1 MSDRYRPTSRR
12 QRLIII
18 AVTAA
23 TVVGLWMALIYRPG
37 WHVRKF
43 PDNAKPCEKG
53 QTEGCVGGKA
63 NVTLIPASS
72 VTPPASIPA
81 DTAANGAR

>member
-23 TVVGLWMALIYRPG
+23 TVVTLWMLLIYRPG

-43 PDNAKPCEKG
+43 PDSVKRCAPG
-53 QTEGCVGGKA
+53 QTTGCVGGKA
-63 NVTLIPASS
+63 DVMLIPAE
-72 VTPPASIPA
+72 PPAS
-81 DTAANGAR
+81 AAALASQPK

>member
-18 AVTAA
+18 AVTVA
-23 TVVGLWMALIYRPG
+23 TVVALWMLLLFRPG
-37 WHVRKF
+37 WHERKF

-53 QTEGCVGGKA
+53 QTSGCVGGKA
-63 NVTLIPASS
+63 DVLLIPAE
-72 VTPPASIPA
+72 PA
-81 DTAANGAR
+81 AASAASASK

>member
-43 PDNAKPCEKG
+43 PDNGKPCEKG

-63 NVTLIPASS
+63 DVMLIPA
-72 VTPPASIPA
+72 TPATSAAADVAAS
-81 DTAANGAR
+81 GAK

>member
-12 QRLIII
+12 QRLIIV

-23 TVVGLWMALIYRPG
+23 TVVALWMLLIYRPG

-43 PDNAKPCEKG
+43 PDNAQPCAKG
-53 QTEGCVGGKA
+53 QTTGCVGGKA
-63 NVTLIPASS
+63 DVMLIPA
-72 VTPPASIPA
+72 TPASAPA
-81 DTAANGAR
+81 SGSK

>member
-18 AVTAA
+18 AVTVA
-23 TVVGLWMALIYRPG
+23 TVVALWMLLLFRPG

-43 PDNAKPCEKG
+43 PDSVKRCEPG
-53 QTEGCVGGKA
+53 QTTGCVGGKA
-63 NVTLIPASS
+63 DVMLIPAQ
-72 VTPPASIPA
+72 PAPA
-81 DTAANGAR
+81 ASGAGSEVK

>member
-18 AVTAA
+18 AVTVA
-23 TVVGLWMALIYRPG
+23 TVVGLWMLLIYRPG

-43 PDNAKPCEKG
+43 PDNAKRCEKG
-53 QTEGCVGGKA
+53 QTTGCVGGKA
-63 NVTLIPASS
+63 DVMLIPA
-72 VTPPASIPA
+72 TPA
-81 DTAANGAR
+81 DSAPADMAASGAK